1 MFHSEPNKSLLFT
14 ILLENYPTQ
23 EHDHLREVFY
33 YHFNDF
39 QENEHL
45 VESNKRFL
53 DMIHQSMIF
62 KNQFQ
67 NQRENQ
73 REKQFQ
79 QQQIQQHLQSEKKK
93 LVIDATAVDVSFQEL
108 AFQGSSRNKI
118 FFDDLFN
125 LQTDFDTSM
134 KTSIPEEI
142 NFKEKIDDALEAI
155 EMQKLVNQT
164 IVFRENQDILPL
176 SSKKV
181 SFVENDLKDKLQEL
195 KCLISE
201 IEKLI

>member
-1 MFHSEPNKSLLFT
+1 MFHSEQNKSLLFT

-67 NQRENQ
+67 NQRVQ
-73 REKQFQ
+73 QLQ
-79 QQQIQQHLQSEKKK
+79 QQQQQQQQQYEKKK
-93 LVIDATAVDVSFQEL
+93 LVIDATPVDVSFQEL
-108 AFQGSSRNKI
+108 AFQGSARNKV

-155 EMQKLVNQT
+155 EMQKLVKQT
-164 IVFRENQDILPL
+164 IVFRENQNILPL